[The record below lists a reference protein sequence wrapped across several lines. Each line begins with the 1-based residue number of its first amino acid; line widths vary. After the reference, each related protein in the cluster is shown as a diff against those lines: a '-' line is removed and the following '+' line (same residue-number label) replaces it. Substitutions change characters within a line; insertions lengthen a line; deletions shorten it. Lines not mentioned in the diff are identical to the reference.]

1 MPGQQPAEAPALGK
15 WEWPPRTHHTPVWF
29 GSKPGPMW
37 PRPHRMDRG
46 QNGKSTCRNSKQS
59 SCSLLSAQHVAGWA
73 ESFTW
78 DYNSGPPTGSVPSQ
92 VIRSHIRTGPQV
104 RLIPELMATCKVH
117 KAHSC
122 PLGAQSSGET
132 DPKQRWTMGL
142 LSPEEEQV
150 ISPVAGGSRGP
161 DVICPLCFHPEVMGC
176 EHRGARNVPVWFIID
191 LAPNTGLREYC

>member
-1 MPGQQPAEAPALGK
+1 MLQATMGGNRAWMWCLLSQRLEPEILHLTHNSGGGWEVGFMPGQQPAEAPALGK
-15 WEWPPRTHHTPVWF
+15 WEWPPRTHHKPVWF

-117 KAHSC
+117 KAYSC
-122 PLGAQSSGET
+122 PLAAQSSGET
-132 DPKQRWTMGL
+132 DPKQR
-142 LSPEEEQV
+142 
-150 ISPVAGGSRGP
+150 
-161 DVICPLCFHPEVMGC
+161 
-176 EHRGARNVPVWFIID
+176 
-191 LAPNTGLREYC
+191 